1 MTLAFEDANSELL
14 NVVSTAGVDDEECV
28 DDSLV
33 KIFKLNSGQDFEAEI
48 LRLNLGRDSR
58 VEFEDF

>member
-1 MTLAFEDANSELL
+1 MLL
-14 NVVSTAGVDDEECV
+14 VLLVLQCV

>member
-1 MTLAFEDANSELL
+1 MAPLD
-14 NVVSTAGVDDEECV
+14 VVSTAGVDDEEGV